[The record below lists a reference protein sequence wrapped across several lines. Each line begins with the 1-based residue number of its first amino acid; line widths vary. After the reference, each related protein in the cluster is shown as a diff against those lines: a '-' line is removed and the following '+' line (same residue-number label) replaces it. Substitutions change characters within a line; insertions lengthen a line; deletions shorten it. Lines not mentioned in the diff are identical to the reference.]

1 MHFISIGPLTEDPKA
16 LFRQSARCF
25 QVTGGDADSRW
36 NDLLGDR
43 RTPMQELEAE
53 LQPTPKL
60 LFKLEYRLRW
70 DDCKLDRV
78 VTCVPCSFQG
88 Y

>member
-16 LFRQSARCF
+16 LFGQSARCF

-43 RTPMQELEAE
+43 RVPMQDLEAN
-53 LQPTPKL
+53 
-60 LFKLEYRLRW
+60 
-70 DDCKLDRV
+70 
-78 VTCVPCSFQG
+78 S
-88 Y
+88 